1 MDNERV
7 IESIDNSSYLLK
19 NVINNLT
26 ETLTYEDQLPMDEG
40 YQNGIYKQF
49 RFYIRYIIPV
59 FCVIGILGNSMAL
72 IILKT
77 NYWLKRLTSNAYL
90 TMLSVCSCIFISC
103 LFIVFTDTAINT
115 WSFYSSWTYGC
126 KLFTF
131 LPQSSDFVCSW
142 MICWVSFDRVL
153 ILYRPKLRKYIC
165 NKKFANYA
173 ILGTILI
180 GAIFYSWCFYLA
192 DIEYD
197 IDGRPFCGLRSDE
210 YVLGISLQDIANF
223 FLFFDLTICTILPS
237 IFIVTVNCLS
247 IYRYRECMK
256 IYASGVLRVRFL
268 KVPSTETNENNL
280 QTGGGN
286 GIDDLTHTK
295 KTLFGMSSMGGGC
308 SGQSTTNT
316 NTKSKKK
323 GNKLKTSD
331 LTLTRSLLIV
341 TSTFICLQLP
351 NYALRIYQNIFN
363 IPQEDQPFNFILFM
377 SHIIYYAHHAVLFYM
392 YIFWSPQMKK
402 QLKPT
407 ALKLIECYCC
417 KAVPEFGHGQSV
429 PYMKRGDRNYFQY

>member
-1 MDNERV
+1 M
-7 IESIDNSSYLLK
+7 
-19 NVINNLT
+19 T
-26 ETLTYEDQLPMDEG
+26 ELYSNTNEG

-90 TMLSVCSCIFISC
+90 TMLSICSCIFIIC

-126 KLFTF
+126 KIFTF

-153 ILYRPKLRKYIC
+153 ILYRPKMRKYVC

-173 ILGTILI
+173 IIGTILI

-197 IDGRPFCGLRSDE
+197 DNNLPFCGLRSDE
-210 YVLGISLQDIANF
+210 NVMGISLHDLTNF
-223 FLFFDLTICTILPS
+223 FLFFDLTVCTILPS

-256 IYASGVLRVRFL
+256 IYSSGVLRVRFL
-268 KVPSTETNENNL
+268 KVPTTETNENQ
-280 QTGGGN
+280 QTAVE
-286 GIDDLTHTK
+286 DLTQTK
-295 KTLFGMSSMGGGC
+295 KTLFGMSSTGV
-308 SGQSTTNT
+308 SGHTSTNGV
-316 NTKSKKK
+316 KSKKK

-407 ALKLIECYCC
+407 ALKLLECYCC
-417 KAVPEFGHGQSV
+417 KTVPEFGHGQSV
-429 PYMKRGDRNYFQY
+429 PYMKRERNNF